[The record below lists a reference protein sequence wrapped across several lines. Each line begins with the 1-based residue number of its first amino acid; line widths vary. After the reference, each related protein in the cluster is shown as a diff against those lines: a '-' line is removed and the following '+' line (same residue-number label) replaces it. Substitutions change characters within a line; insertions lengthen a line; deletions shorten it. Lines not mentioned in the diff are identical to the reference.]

1 MKTARQMKLYQSS
14 CEYCCNAQLK
24 LDVVNRLCDK
34 HQLKDL
40 KITDKNKLMDITM
53 CNKLQEEDLPPK
65 QCIIRE
71 CDACGVGKLINH
83 LQPLID
89 RATDEILTWQYWTNT
104 QYNAPGKK
112 QATRKILDIRTGPV
126 IQLIKDLQQ
135 DAQSLSKHFMT
146 ATWQKN
152 CFDNVSK
159 TVPADSVVMHLDFS
173 ENYSTFYQQEI
184 SSAHW
189 MKNLIT
195 VHPFVVFYKCP
206 DCGDGAKPVSD
217 VLVFLTDDT
226 QHDHHAVQEFMTKAL
241 KFLKEDRD
249 VPFSKVYEYTDGC
262 SV

>member
-1 MKTARQMKLYQSS
+1 
-14 CEYCCNAQLK
+14 
-24 LDVVNRLCDK
+24 
-34 HQLKDL
+34 
-40 KITDKNKLMDITM
+40 M
-53 CNKLQEEDLPPK
+53 CNKLPEEDLPPK

-112 QATRKILDIRTGPV
+112 QATQKILDIRTGPV

-159 TVPADSVVMHLDFS
+159 TIPAGSIVMHLDFS
-173 ENYSTFYQQEI
+173 ENYSTFYQQKNR
-184 SSAHW
+184 SAHW

-195 VHPFVVFYKCP
+195 VHPFVVFHKCP
-206 DCGDGAKPVSD
+206 DCGDGVKPVSD
-217 VLVFLTDDT
+217 VLVS
-226 QHDHHAVQEFMTKAL
+226 H
-241 KFLKEDRD
+241 R
-249 VPFSKVYEYTDGC
+249 
-262 SV
+262 